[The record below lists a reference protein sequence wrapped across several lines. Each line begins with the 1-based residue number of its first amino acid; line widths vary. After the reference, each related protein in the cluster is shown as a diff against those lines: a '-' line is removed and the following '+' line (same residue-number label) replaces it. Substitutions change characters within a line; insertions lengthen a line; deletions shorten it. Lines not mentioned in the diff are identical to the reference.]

1 MRVSLAILKLPSMTE
16 DDSEWNTKDDGK
28 RPWKEEESFQII
40 KTVS

>member
-1 MRVSLAILKLPSMTE
+1 MTE

-28 RPWKEEESFQII
+28 GPWKGESFQII